1 MNLIP
6 HDHTIHTETEKSIQN
21 HHEAKLQKLI
31 LDLNKAGLKLIT

>member
-1 MNLIP
+1 MNLTQNG
-6 HDHTIHTETEKSIQN
+6 HTINTETEKSIQN